1 MIRPRSKLRRGEPT
15 KQEKQDAR
23 VACCERAGEV
33 CEGCGRYLPVWVEQL
48 DHEHSNRMFGQLHH
62 EHSKRRFGWM
72 ESETQRHLWLC
83 ARCHHE
89 THNPKACPTK
99 PILEG

>member
-23 VACCERAGEV
+23 VLCCERAGEV
-33 CEGCGRYLPVWVEQL
+33 CEGCGRYLPVWV
-48 DHEHSNRMFGQLHH
+48 GQLHH

-89 THNPKACPTK
+89 THNPKACPAK
-99 PILEG
+99 PISAGL